1 MRQEGKII
9 KKRRKRNPPVIK
21 FTFIIIL
28 IVAAGFFIFY
38 SIDNPVF
45 FSSLKGKLFS
55 YFVSS
60 SDGGEVSEIEA
71 DMSHPAEDE
80 EAFGDS
86 AEAISS
92 DAGTDAAEMP
102 AGSDAE
108 KSESFWQKII
118 NYFKKAEE
126 DTDDKDTF
134 PKKLNI
140 NFYFC
145 GLGEDKKFISEKRTI
160 TAGNMQTAAMNAMQ
174 EILKG
179 PSRTYYYAV
188 IPGGTKLL
196 GVEVQENIVKVNLSE
211 EFFKDSLDN
220 RILDEYIIYSVVNTL
235 TEVPGIEGVVF
246 YIDGKRI
253 KVYGNVDL
261 SIPAVRNE
269 EYLEEE

>member
-9 KKRRKRNPPVIK
+9 KKRRKRNPLVIK

-28 IVAAGFFIFY
+28 IAAAGFFIFY

-45 FSSLKGKLFS
+45 FNSLKGKLFS
-55 YFVSS
+55 YITSS

-71 DMSHPAEDE
+71 DISRLSEDKDV
-80 EAFGDS
+80 FGDS
-86 AEAISS
+86 AE
-92 DAGTDAAEMP
+92 T

-108 KSESFWQKII
+108 ADAAEIPAGSDTEKSESLWQKVI

-145 GLGEDKKFISEKRTI
+145 GLGEDKKFISEERTI
-160 TAGNMQTAAMNAMQ
+160 TAGNLQTAAINAMQ

-179 PSRTYYYAV
+179 PSKTYYYAV

-196 GVEVQENIVKVNLSE
+196 GVEVQGNIVKVNLSE
-211 EFFKDSLDN
+211 EFFKNSLDS
-220 RILDEYIIYSVVNTL
+220 RILDEYIIYSIVNTL
-235 TEVPGIEGVVF
+235 TEIPGIKGAVF

-269 EYLEEE
+269 EYLRQE